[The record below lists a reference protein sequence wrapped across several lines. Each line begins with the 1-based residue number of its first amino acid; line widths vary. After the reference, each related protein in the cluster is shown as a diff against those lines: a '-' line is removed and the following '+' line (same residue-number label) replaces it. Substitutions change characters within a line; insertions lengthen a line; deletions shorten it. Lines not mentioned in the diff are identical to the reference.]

1 MDPILA
7 LLLALSITGLL
18 CFWGLALAWLL
29 DRYDLSRLCDQRASN
44 RLYHLEREGSLMSD
58 DLLWL
63 TVMVMGAIYTLV
75 IGGGL
80 LAIAYIIRRTRRT

>member
-29 DRYDLSRLCDQRASN
+29 DRPIYPAFVISV
-44 RLYHLEREGSLMSD
+44 
-58 DLLWL
+58 LL
-63 TVMVMGAIYTLV
+63 
-75 IGGGL
+75 
-80 LAIAYIIRRTRRT
+80 IAYIIWKGKAA